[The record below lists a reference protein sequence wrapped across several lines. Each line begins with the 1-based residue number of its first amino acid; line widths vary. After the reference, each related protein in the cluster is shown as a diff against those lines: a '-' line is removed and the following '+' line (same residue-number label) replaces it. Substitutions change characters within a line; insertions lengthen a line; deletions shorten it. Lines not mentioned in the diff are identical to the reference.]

1 MKIKVECLKSYLAD
15 YITCQIDDFEIDES
29 AIADSVALRV
39 LSEIQ
44 TIIQN
49 DNYSDFYIVEGIVQ
63 VFEKYH
69 LDAGSCHDFG

>member
-15 YITCQIDDFEIDES
+15 YITRQIDDFEIDES